1 MNTDNKMDE
10 KKITT
15 EEQNTSHNA
24 GVDLNLTSDDKTT
37 KEPED
42 DFIDIDKAPVAK
54 DDADLKNIGIN
65 FVDKSDLNI
74 LKEEMDKKAEAEKK
88 AQELKEKSGEKI
100 EQVKPETPTQKIPEA
115 VKEVQKESSS
125 VIQEQKI
132 PEVKIEKTPEPVS
145 PKQVKEEVLDQDS
158 EIFDLEREFNQT
170 VGSVGAV
177 SKASSLNDDIFSLK
191 LMLNKI
197 KNKLGIKKTEVK
209 EELGNLKKVK
219 DDIAK
224 DIENIKELEES
235 EDKIEGQIKKIES
248 IKGDITN
255 IEKEVEQE
263 LNS

>member
-1 MNTDNKMDE
+1 MNTDNKLDDNN
-10 KKITT
+10 TT
-15 EEQNTSHNA
+15 GGVQNTPSNT
-24 GVDLNLTSDDKTT
+24 GVDLTATITDASAT

-145 PKQVKEEVLDQDS
+145 PKRQKPVLGGVRA
-158 EIFDLEREFNQT
+158 LEWKVGCADT
-170 VGSVGAV
+170 V
-177 SKASSLNDDIFSLK
+177 
-191 LMLNKI
+191 
-197 KNKLGIKKTEVK
+197 
-209 EELGNLKKVK
+209 
-219 DDIAK
+219 
-224 DIENIKELEES
+224 
-235 EDKIEGQIKKIES
+235 
-248 IKGDITN
+248 
-255 IEKEVEQE
+255 
-263 LNS
+263 